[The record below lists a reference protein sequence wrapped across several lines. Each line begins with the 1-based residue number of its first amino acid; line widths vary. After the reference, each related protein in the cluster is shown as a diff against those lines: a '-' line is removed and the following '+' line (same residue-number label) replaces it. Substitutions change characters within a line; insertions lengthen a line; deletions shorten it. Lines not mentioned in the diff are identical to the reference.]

1 MLQRILERSN
11 KYFLKVSEHISLTV
25 ATIIFLWIKDL
36 KHSIL
41 EAIILKQ
48 KRSSATEV
56 TYVFMI
62 LLECL

>member
-11 KYFLKVSEHISLTV
+11 KNFLKVSGHISLTV

-48 KRSSATEV
+48 KRRSATEV